1 VSLEGC
7 GQAGRRTTPA
17 RFATHF
23 ARPAG
28 ASDLQLRLLAACA
41 IIERL
46 TRLAGPRVSMS
57 DTSTRTDAVSSS
69 AGHLSVH
76 FEDDHP
82 ADVPFLFER
91 PQKHIG
97 PAFIAALAWHVL
109 ALAWIIFMMRY
120 SPQAAAPEQASEVM
134 PLDRIVWLN
143 QPGPGGGGGGGGNR
157 MPDPPR
163 KAELPG
169 REKITLPVTKP
180 NTAPVR
186 PEEKPQDAPPPAQEL
201 TIPARAMGAS
211 SETLPGAIEGVSA
224 TESLGP
230 GSGGGAGTGTGT
242 GIGPGTGSG
251 LGPGYGGGFGGGA
264 YQPGAGID
272 LPTVIR
278 EVKPQYTA
286 EAMRAKITGV
296 VLLEAVVQA
305 DGTVGD
311 VRVVRSLDPV
321 FGLDQEALKAARQ
334 WRFVPGRR
342 QGQPVPVL
350 VSIELTFTL
359 R

>member
-1 VSLEGC
+1 
-7 GQAGRRTTPA
+7 
-17 RFATHF
+17 
-23 ARPAG
+23 
-28 ASDLQLRLLAACA
+28 
-41 IIERL
+41 
-46 TRLAGPRVSMS
+46 MS
-57 DTSTRTDAVSSS
+57 DISTRTDAAPTT
-69 AGHLSVH
+69 AGHLAVRL
-76 FEDDHP
+76 EDDHP

-91 PQKHIG
+91 PEKHIG
-97 PAFIAALAWHVL
+97 PAFVAALGWHIFAVL
-109 ALAWIIFMMRY
+109 AIVFMGWYAPRATATGE
-120 SPQAAAPEQASEVM
+120 AAADPM

-143 QPGPGGGGGGGGNR
+143 VPGPGGGGGGGGNR
-157 MPDPPR
+157 MPEPPR

-169 REKITLPVTKP
+169 REKITVPVTKP
-180 NTAPVR
+180 LTAPVR
-186 PEEKPQDAPPPAQEL
+186 PVEKPADPPPPAQEL
-201 TIPARAMGAS
+201 TIPARAMGSS
-211 SETLPGAIEGVSA
+211 SETLPGAIEGTSA
-224 TESLGP
+224 STASLGP
-230 GSGGGAGTGTGT
+230 GTGGGAGTGTGT

-272 LPTVIR
+272 IPTVIR

-286 EAMRAKITGV
+286 EAMRAKIQGV
-296 VLLEAVVQA
+296 VLLEAVVQT

-311 VRVVRSLDPV
+311 VRVIRSLDPV

>member
-1 VSLEGC
+1 
-7 GQAGRRTTPA
+7 
-17 RFATHF
+17 
-23 ARPAG
+23 
-28 ASDLQLRLLAACA
+28 
-41 IIERL
+41 
-46 TRLAGPRVSMS
+46 MS
-57 DTSTRTDAVSSS
+57 DTSMRTEAPTTT
-69 AGHLSVH
+69 AGHLAVR
-76 FEDDHP
+76 FEEDHP
-82 ADVPFLFER
+82 AEVPFLFER
-91 PQKHIG
+91 PEKHIG
-97 PAFIAALAWHVL
+97 PAFAAALGWHVL
-109 ALAWIIFMMRY
+109 AVLWILLMMRY
-120 SPQAAAPEQASEVM
+120 APGAATTQEAAAEPLK
-134 PLDRIVWLN
+134 LDRIVWLN
-143 QPGPGGGGGGGGNR
+143 VPGPGGGGGGGGNR
-157 MPDPPR
+157 MPEPAR

-169 REKITLPVTKP
+169 RETITVPVTKP
-180 NTAPVR
+180 MTAPIR
-186 PEEKPQDAPPPAQEL
+186 PVEKPADPPPPSQEL
-201 TIPARAMGAS
+201 TIPARAMGS
-211 SETLPGAIEGVSA
+211 STETLPGALEGTSA
-224 TESLGP
+224 STASLGP

-272 LPTVIR
+272 LPQVIR

-286 EAMRAKITGV
+286 EAMRAKIQGI
-296 VLLEAVVQA
+296 VLLEAVVQT
-305 DGTVGD
+305 DGTVGE

>member
-1 VSLEGC
+1 
-7 GQAGRRTTPA
+7 
-17 RFATHF
+17 
-23 ARPAG
+23 
-28 ASDLQLRLLAACA
+28 
-41 IIERL
+41 
-46 TRLAGPRVSMS
+46 MS
-57 DTSTRTDAVSSS
+57 DISTRTDAAPTT
-69 AGHLSVH
+69 AGHLAIR
-76 FEDDHP
+76 FEDEHP
-82 ADVPFLFER
+82 PDVPFLFER
-91 PQKHIG
+91 PEKHIG
-97 PAFIAALAWHVL
+97 PAFLAALAWHVFAVVFIL
-109 ALAWIIFMMRY
+109 FMGWYAPRAM
-120 SPQAAAPEQASEVM
+120 ATEEVAPEPA

-143 QPGPGGGGGGGGNR
+143 VPGPGGGGGGGGNR

-169 REKITLPVTKP
+169 REKISVPVTKP
-180 NTAPVR
+180 MTAPVR
-186 PEEKPQDAPPPAQEL
+186 PVEKPEETPPPAQEL
-201 TIPARAMGAS
+201 TIPARAMGS
-211 SETLPGAIEGVSA
+211 STETLPGAIEGTSA
-224 TESLGP
+224 SASLGP
-230 GSGGGAGTGTGT
+230 GTGGGAGTGTGT

-264 YQPGAGID
+264 YQPGAGIEN
-272 LPTVIR
+272 PRVIR

-286 EAMRAKITGV
+286 EAMRAKIQGV
-296 VLLEAVVQA
+296 VLLEAVVEP

>member
-1 VSLEGC
+1 
-7 GQAGRRTTPA
+7 
-17 RFATHF
+17 
-23 ARPAG
+23 
-28 ASDLQLRLLAACA
+28 
-41 IIERL
+41 
-46 TRLAGPRVSMS
+46 MS
-57 DTSTRTDAVSSS
+57 DISTRTDAATAT
-69 AGHLSVH
+69 AGHLAVR
-76 FEDDHP
+76 FEGDHP

-91 PQKHIG
+91 PDKHIA
-97 PAFIAALAWHVL
+97 PAFVAALAWHVL
-109 ALAWIIFMMRY
+109 AIAFILFMGWY
-120 SPQAAAPEQASEVM
+120 APGAVATEAAAADPM

-143 QPGPGGGGGGGGNR
+143 VPGPGGGGGGGGNR
-157 MPDPPR
+157 MPEPPR

-169 REKITLPVTKP
+169 EAKITVPVTKP
-180 NTAPVR
+180 LSAPIR
-186 PEEKPQDAPPPAQEL
+186 PVEKPADTPPPAQEL
-201 TIPARAMGAS
+201 TIPARAMGS
-211 SETLPGAIEGVSA
+211 STESLPGAIEGTSA
-224 TESLGP
+224 STASLGP

-272 LPTVIR
+272 LPQVIR

-286 EAMRAKITGV
+286 EAMRAKIQGV
-296 VLLEAVVQA
+296 VLLEAVVQP

>member
-1 VSLEGC
+1 MSEISK
-7 GQAGRRTTPA
+7 RTEA
-17 RFATHF
+17 AT
-23 ARPAG
+23 
-28 ASDLQLRLLAACA
+28 
-41 IIERL
+41 
-46 TRLAGPRVSMS
+46 T
-57 DTSTRTDAVSSS
+57 T
-69 AGHLSVH
+69 AGHLAVRL
-76 FEDDHP
+76 EEDHP

-91 PQKHIG
+91 PEKHFG
-97 PAFIAALAWHVL
+97 PAFAAALGWHVL
-109 ALAWIIFMMRY
+109 AVLWILFMMQIA
-120 SPQAAAPEQASEVM
+120 PGGAAPEEAAAEPNQ
-134 PLDRIVWLN
+134 LDSIVWLN
-143 QPGPGGGGGGGGNR
+143 VPGPGGGGGGGGNR
-157 MPDPPR
+157 MPEPPR
-163 KAELPG
+163 KAQLPG
-169 REKITLPVTKP
+169 AEKLSVPVTKP
-180 NTAPVR
+180 MTAPIR
-186 PEEKPQDAPPPAQEL
+186 PVEKPEDPPPPSQEL
-201 TIPARAMGAS
+201 TIPARAMGS
-211 SETLPGAIEGVSA
+211 STETLPGALEGTSA
-224 TESLGP
+224 STASLGP

-272 LPTVIR
+272 LPVVIR

-286 EAMRAKITGV
+286 EAMRAKISGV
-296 VLLEAVVQA
+296 VLLEAVVQP

-311 VRVVRSLDPV
+311 VRVVKSLDPV